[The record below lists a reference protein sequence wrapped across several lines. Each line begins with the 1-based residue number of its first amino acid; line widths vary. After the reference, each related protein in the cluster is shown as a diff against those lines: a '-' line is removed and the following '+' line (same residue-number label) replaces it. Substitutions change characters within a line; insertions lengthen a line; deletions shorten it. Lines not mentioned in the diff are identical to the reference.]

1 MSQNPFARSARWLG
15 LDRNP
20 LRRRCDRVEA
30 VIRLAA
36 VLGVVAA
43 LVFGVMLG
51 MREYGDGLRT
61 EAQQAHA
68 RHQVAATLTGEVT
81 TPRLSVA
88 GAAVGHAQ
96 AVWVAPDG
104 TARAGV
110 IEAPPSRHAGET
122 VHIWTDDAGVIAPR
136 PQDRETTV
144 VAALTVGTGV
154 PLGAAAI
161 LALLVTCTRLVNQR
175 RARRVWEAQWTVVE
189 PMWRINGR

>member
-1 MSQNPFARSARWLG
+1 MSQNPFARFARWLG

-36 VLGVVAA
+36 VLGVAVAVV
-43 LVFGVMLG
+43 LGVMLG
-51 MREYGDGLRT
+51 MREYGNGLKT
-61 EAQQAHA
+61 EAQQARA
-68 RHQVAATLTGEVT
+68 RHQVVATLTGEVT

-96 AVWVAPDG
+96 ATWLAPDG
-104 TARAGV
+104 TTKSGV
-110 IEAPPSRHAGET
+110 IEVSPSRHTGET
-122 VHIWTDDAGVIAPR
+122 VRIWTDGHGVITPR

-154 PLGAAAI
+154 PLAAVAI
-161 LALLVTCTRLVNQR
+161 LALLVTSVRLVNQR

>member
-1 MSQNPFARSARWLG
+1 MSQNPFARFVRWLG

-30 VIRLAA
+30 LVRLAA
-36 VLGVVAA
+36 VLGVVVAIVA
-43 LVFGVMLG
+43 GVVLG
-51 MREYGDGLRT
+51 MREYRNGLKIEAEHART
-61 EAQQAHA
+61 
-68 RHQVAATLTGEVT
+68 RHQVVATLTGDVT
-81 TPRLSVA
+81 APRLSVG

-96 AVWVAPDG
+96 ATWVAPDG
-104 TARAGV
+104 TAKTGV
-110 IEAPPSRHAGET
+110 IEVPPGRQAGET
-122 VHIWTDDAGVIAPR
+122 VRIWTDDKGVITPR

-154 PLGAAAI
+154 PLAATAI

>member
-1 MSQNPFARSARWLG
+1 MSQNPFARLARWLG

-30 VIRLAA
+30 AVRLSA
-36 VLGVVAA
+36 VLGVLAA
-43 LVFGVMLG
+43 VVLGIMLG
-51 MREYGDGLRT
+51 LREYGLGLKE
-61 EAQQAHA
+61 EARQAQT
-68 RHQVAATLTGEVT
+68 RHPVNATLVEDVT
-81 TPRLSVA
+81 TPRLSAA

-96 AVWVAPDG
+96 ARWTAPDG
-104 TARAGV
+104 TVRAGT
-110 IEAPPSRHAGET
+110 IDASPSKHAGD
-122 VHIWTDDAGVIAPR
+122 VVAIWTDPHGTVTPR

-154 PLGAAAI
+154 PLAASAF
-161 LALLVTCTRLVNQR
+161 LAMVVLSTRAVNQR

>member
-1 MSQNPFARSARWLG
+1 MSQNPFARFARWLG

-20 LRRRCDRVEA
+20 LRRRCDRAEA
-30 VIRLAA
+30 VVRLAA

-43 LVFGVMLG
+43 IVFGVMLG
-51 MREYGDGLRT
+51 IREYGNGLRT
-61 EAQQAHA
+61 EAQQMRT
-68 RHQVAATLTGEVT
+68 RHQVAATLTGDVT

-96 AVWVAPDG
+96 ATWVAPDG
-104 TARAGV
+104 TVRAGV
-110 IEAPPSRHAGET
+110 IEVSPSRHAGET
-122 VHIWTDDAGVIAPR
+122 VRIWTDGTGVITPR
-136 PQDRETTV
+136 PQDRETTA

-154 PLGAAAI
+154 PLAAAAI

>member
-1 MSQNPFARSARWLG
+1 MSQKPFARFVRWLG

-30 VIRLAA
+30 LVRLAA
-36 VLGVVAA
+36 VLGVVVAVVA
-43 LVFGVMLG
+43 GVMLG
-51 MREYGDGLRT
+51 IREYGNGLRA
-61 EAQQAHA
+61 EARQAHN
-68 RHQVAATLTGEVT
+68 RHQVVATLTGDVT

-96 AVWVAPDG
+96 ATWVAPDG

-110 IEAPPSRHAGET
+110 IEVPPSRHAGET
-122 VHIWTDDAGVIAPR
+122 VRVWTDGKGAITPR

-144 VAALTVGTGV
+144 VAALTVGTGM
-154 PLGAAAI
+154 PLAAGAL

>member
-1 MSQNPFARSARWLG
+1 MSQNLFARFARWLG

-30 VIRLAA
+30 VVRLVA
-36 VLGVVAA
+36 VLGIVAA
-43 LVFGVMLG
+43 IVSGVMLG
-51 MREYGDGLRT
+51 MREYGKGLKT
-61 EAQQAHA
+61 EAEQART
-68 RHQVAATLTGEVT
+68 RHQVVATLTGNVT

-96 AVWVAPDG
+96 ATWVAPNG
-104 TARAGV
+104 TVRAGV
-110 IEAPPSRHAGET
+110 IEVSPNRNAGET
-122 VHIWTDDAGVIAPR
+122 VRIWTDDKGVITPR

-144 VAALTVGTGV
+144 VAALTVGTGI
-154 PLGAAAI
+154 PLAATAI
-161 LALLVTCTRLVNQR
+161 LALLVTCTRLLNQR

>member
-1 MSQNPFARSARWLG
+1 MSQNLFARLARWLG

-30 VIRLAA
+30 VVRLAA
-36 VLGVVAA
+36 VLGVVVAI
-43 LVFGVMLG
+43 VFGVMLG
-51 MREYGDGLRT
+51 IREYGKGLRT
-61 EAQQAHA
+61 EAQQAHD
-68 RHQVAATLTGEVT
+68 RHQVVATLTGDVT
-81 TPRLSVA
+81 APRLSVA

-96 AVWVAPDG
+96 AAWVAPDG
-104 TARAGV
+104 TAKAGV
-110 IEAPPSRHAGET
+110 IEVPPSRRAGDT
-122 VHIWTDDAGVIAPR
+122 VRIWTDDDGVIAPR

-154 PLGAAAI
+154 PLAAAAI
-161 LALLVTCTRLVNQR
+161 LALLATCTRLVNQR